1 MKKIDN
7 IEKLFKD
14 KLSNYKADVPADVW
28 QGLQTGLQA
37 GAGSAASGGA
47 AAGASIGGKI
57 AGAIA
62 AAVVVAG
69 TVAGVV
75 FFKDDNTAQNETISQ
90 TNQQTQEPAETNTEI
105 NPVDTEVNDD
115 QKVDAGSENIL
126 TDSNKKPGNQ
136 LQKEVSSKN
145 DDEKSGGF
153 EENPKSTSTDDQKN
167 ESKLK
172 GNENKQE
179 NQDASVPEK
188 PAQKEITQP
197 GGDENVAQK
206 IANNEF
212 VPVTTVTPA
221 GGTAPL
227 VVELSSQG
235 DLKRAKWDFGDDT
248 PVSDEQFTTHEY
260 TEPGTYVIHFTGQ
273 KSNGEIFTE
282 SAQITV
288 EAPITESEPKEELPP
303 ALINVP
309 NVFTPNGDGVNDVL
323 KVTAENASEYTLKVY
338 NRGGQIVFESN
349 DKNEVWD
356 GSDKAGNSLPS
367 GIYFYQLQVKGDDG
381 NYYHPKGSIQLTR

>member
-75 FFKDDNTAQNETISQ
+75 FFKDDNTVQNETISR
-90 TNQQTQEPAETNTEI
+90 TNQQTQEPVETNTEI

-115 QKVDAGSENIL
+115 QKVDAGSENKL
-126 TDSNKKPGNQ
+126 PDSNKKPGNQ
-136 LQKEVSSKN
+136 LQSEVLSKN
-145 DDEKSGGF
+145 GNEQSEDFD
-153 EENPKSTSTDDQKN
+153 ENPKSADNQNN
-167 ESKLK
+167 ESQLK
-172 GNENKQE
+172 GNENKQA
-179 NQDASVPEK
+179 NQNAGKSEK
-188 PAQKEITQP
+188 PTQKEITQP
-197 GGDENVAQK
+197 GSAENVAQK

-227 VVELSSQG
+227 VVELSCQG
-235 DLKRAKWDFGDDT
+235 ELKRAKWDFGDDT
-248 PVSDEQFTTHEY
+248 PSSDEQFTTHEY
-260 TEPGTYVIHFTGQ
+260 TKPGTYVIHFTGQ
-273 KSNGEIFTE
+273 KNNDEIFTE
-282 SAQITV
+282 SAQVKV
-288 EAPITESEPKEELPP
+288 EAPVTESKPKEELPP

-309 NVFTPNGDGVNDVL
+309 NVFTPNGDGINDVL
-323 KVTAENASEYTLKVY
+323 KVTAENAREYTLKVY
-338 NRGGQIVFESN
+338 NRGGQIVFESK

-356 GSDKAGNSLPS
+356 GSDKSGNSLPS
-367 GIYFYQLQVKGDDG
+367 GIYFYQLRVKGNDG